1 MEVSKDTTDR
11 TEKQDEN
18 NDNGYNGNDSE
29 TSCDNQIS
37 NDSPSIESKPI
48 TKELSPEEKE
58 RRAKIQKSQL
68 YIQTDD
74 KQWPIVYA
82 AEYNISFLGLEKLHP
97 FDAGKWG
104 RIFEFLKES
113 KMVREETIVKPLEA
127 TEDDLLLVHSRNY
140 INSLKLTDI
149 VEGINEWSMNVAG
162 ITEVPP
168 VALLPNFIVQR
179 KVLRPFRHQTG
190 GSILAG
196 KLAMDRGWAINIGGG
211 FHHCSAERGG
221 GFCAYADI
229 TLSIKFLFEKVEA
242 VSKVMIVDLDAHQ
255 GNGHERDF
263 MDDDRVYIMDVYNR
277 GIYPHD
283 GFAKRAI
290 KRKVELNHLTDDV
303 DYLHAVKSNLD
314 ASLED
319 FRPDIIVYNA
329 GTDILEGDPLGN
341 LSVTAKGIIKRDE
354 MVFKKAREMKIPIFM
369 LTSGGYTRG
378 TARII
383 ADSILNLRQKK
394 LISGE
399 EAESPV
405 LTETEL
411 LDGLMS
417 RSQSEGSLFS
427 RCKNA
432 CVSFISRSSTQEFD
446 QVGREDGQSDKR

>member
-1 MEVSKDTTDR
+1 MEVSKETTDR
-11 TEKQDEN
+11 SEKLKEYE
-18 NDNGYNGNDSE
+18 DNGKGSE
-29 TSCDNQIS
+29 NSSDIQIS
-37 NDSPSIESKPI
+37 NDSPSIESK
-48 TKELSPEEKE
+48 TKVKKLSPTEEKQ
-58 RRAKIQKSQL
+58 RAKVEKSQL
-68 YIQTDD
+68 YIQVAQ

-104 RIFEFLKES
+104 RIFDFLKES

-127 TEDDLLLVHSRNY
+127 TEDDLLVVHSRNY

-168 VALLPNFIVQR
+168 VALLPNFVVQKR
-179 KVLRPFRHQTG
+179 VLRPFRHQTG

-229 TLSIKFLFEKVEA
+229 TLSIKFLFEKVEG

-283 GFAKRAI
+283 GYAKRAI
-290 KRKVELNHLTDDV
+290 KRKVELNHFTDDV
-303 DYLHAVKSNLD
+303 DYLDAVKNNLR
-314 ASLED
+314 ASLEE
-319 FRPDIIVYNA
+319 FTPDIIVYNA
-329 GTDILEGDPLGN
+329 GTDILEGEPLGN
-341 LSVTAKGIIKRDE
+341 LSVTAQGIILRDE
-354 MVFKKAREMKIPIFM
+354 MVFAKARELNIPIFM

-383 ADSILNLRQKK
+383 ADSILNLRQQK
-394 LISGE
+394 LISCE
-399 EAESPV
+399 EADSFMH
-405 LTETEL
+405 TETDL
-411 LDGLMS
+411 SDVGMS
-417 RSQSEGSLFS
+417 HSQSEGSLLS

-432 CVSFISRSSTQEFD
+432 CVSFITRSSTQEFD
-446 QVGREDGQSDKR
+446 QVGRENGQSDKG

>member
-1 MEVSKDTTDR
+1 MELSKETTDR
-11 TEKQDEN
+11 SEKQKEYE
-18 NDNGYNGNDSE
+18 DNRKVSGNSSDI
-29 TSCDNQIS
+29 QRIS
-37 NDSPSIESKPI
+37 NDSPSIETKP
-48 TKELSPEEKE
+48 KLKKMSPTEEKK
-58 RRAKIQKSQL
+58 RAKVEKSQL
-68 YIQTDD
+68 YIQVDQ

-113 KMVREETIVKPLEA
+113 KMVREETIVKPQEA
-127 TEDDLLLVHSRNY
+127 TEDDLLVVHTRNY
-140 INSLKLTDI
+140 INSLK
-149 VEGINEWSMNVAG
+149 WSMNVAG

-168 VALLPNFIVQR
+168 VALLPNFVVQKR
-179 KVLRPFRHQTG
+179 VLRPFRHQTG
-190 GSILAG
+190 GSILAA

-229 TLSIKFLFEKVEA
+229 TLSIKFLFEKVEGVA
-242 VSKVMIVDLDAHQ
+242 KVMIVDLDAHQ

-290 KRKVELNHLTDDV
+290 KRKVELNHFTDDV
-303 DYLHAVKSNLD
+303 DYLDAVKKNLK

-319 FRPDIIVYNA
+319 FTPDIIVYNA

-341 LSVTAKGIIKRDE
+341 LSVTDEGIILRDE
-354 MVFKKAREMKIPIFM
+354 MVFAKARELNIPIFM

-394 LISGE
+394 LISCH
-399 EAESPV
+399 EAESFMH
-405 LTETEL
+405 TET
-411 LDGLMS
+411 DVSNVGMS
-417 RSQSEGSLFS
+417 HSQSEGSLFS

-446 QVGREDGQSDKR
+446 QVGREDGQSDKG